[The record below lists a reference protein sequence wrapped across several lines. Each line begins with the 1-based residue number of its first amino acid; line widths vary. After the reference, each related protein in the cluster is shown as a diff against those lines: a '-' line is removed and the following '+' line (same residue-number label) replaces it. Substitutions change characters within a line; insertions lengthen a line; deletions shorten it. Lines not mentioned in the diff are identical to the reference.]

1 MTSRKTM
8 AGLTNHLAGET
19 AESAVAEAYARQ
31 GYREVTRR
39 WRGAGGEIDLV
50 MERAGET
57 VFVEVK
63 RARDH
68 ATAAARIGAR
78 QVARLLAAGGEYLGQ
93 LPQGLD
99 TTCRFDAALV
109 DGRGEISLIEN
120 AFA

>member
-1 MTSRKTM
+1 VKR
-8 AGLTNHLAGET
+8 AERGAR
-19 AESAVAEAYARQ
+19 AESQAADWLKRKGLKLLERNVRS
-31 GYREVTRR
+31 RF
-39 WRGAGGEIDLV
+39 GEIDLV